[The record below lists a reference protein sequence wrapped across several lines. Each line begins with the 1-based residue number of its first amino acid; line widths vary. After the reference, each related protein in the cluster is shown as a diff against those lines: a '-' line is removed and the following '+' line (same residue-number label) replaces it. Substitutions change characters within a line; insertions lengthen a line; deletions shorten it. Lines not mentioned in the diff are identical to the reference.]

1 MRLCEHSKFYSILIF
16 VLNLKGEIKMI
27 LWISIAITII
37 SFILLAVSCNKY
49 GDFWDFMN
57 CISLVFLIA
66 LSLVSVC
73 LGAVSVVA
81 KAGAD
86 AYLASMQEKRIALVY
101 QLEND
106 IYDNDNDLG
115 KKELY
120 SEITEYN
127 CDIAEGKI
135 KQDNILVYNLYP
147 DVYDEL
153 EFIEFPEK
161 IEED

>member
-1 MRLCEHSKFYSILIF
+1 
-16 VLNLKGEIKMI
+16 MI
-27 LWISIAITII
+27 LWISIVMAII
-37 SFILLAVSCNKY
+37 SFILFTVSFEKF

-73 LGAVSVVA
+73 LGAASVVA

-86 AYLASMQEKRIALVY
+86 AYLASMQEKRSALVY

-106 IYDNDNDLG
+106 LYDNDNDLG

-127 CDIAEGKI
+127 CDVAKGKTM
-135 KQDNILVYNLYP
+135 QDNIWVYNLYCN
-147 DVYDEL
+147 VYDEL
-153 EFIEFPEK
+153 ELIEFPEQIK
-161 IEED
+161 ED

>member
-1 MRLCEHSKFYSILIF
+1 M
-16 VLNLKGEIKMI
+16 V
-27 LWISIAITII
+27 LWISIFVMVICLVI
-37 SFILLAVSCNKY
+37 FAVSMEKI

-73 LGAVSVVA
+73 LGAASIVA
-81 KAGAD
+81 RAGAD
-86 AYLASMQEKRIALVY
+86 AYLASMQEKRSALVY

-127 CDIAEGKI
+127 CDVAEGKI
-135 KQDNILVYNLYP
+135 KQNNIWVYNIYP
-147 DVYDEL
+147 NVYDEL
-153 EFIEFPEK
+153 ELIEFPEQIK
-161 IEED
+161 ED

>member
-1 MRLCEHSKFYSILIF
+1 
-16 VLNLKGEIKMI
+16 MI
-27 LWISIAITII
+27 LWISIAMTII
-37 SFILLAVSCNKY
+37 SFILVAVSCNKF

-73 LGAVSVVA
+73 LGAASVVA

-86 AYLASMQEKRIALVY
+86 AYLASMQEKRSALVY

-106 IYDNDNDLG
+106 LYDNDNDLG

-127 CDIAEGKI
+127 CDVAKGKTM
-135 KQDNILVYNLYP
+135 QDNIWVYNLYCN
-147 DVYDEL
+147 VYDEL
-153 EFIEFPEK
+153 ELIEFPEQIK
-161 IEED
+161 ED

>member
-1 MRLCEHSKFYSILIF
+1 M
-16 VLNLKGEIKMI
+16 V
-27 LWISIAITII
+27 LWISIFVMVICLAIFII
-37 SFILLAVSCNKY
+37 SDNKY
-49 GDFWDFMN
+49 GGAWDAIIV
-57 CISLVFLIA
+57 ISLVFTIIA
-66 LSLVSVC
+66 FASSMV
-73 LGAVSVVA
+73 LGGISIVA
-81 KAGAD
+81 RAGAD
-86 AYLASMQEKRIALVY
+86 AYLASMQEKRSALVY

-153 EFIEFPEK
+153 ELIEFPEQ